1 MSQPPPPPNEPPKG
15 FGAPQEPSPGSQESP
30 GGGAPEPGGPGA
42 PQDAPAKSLGAPQD
56 ASPQDA
62 PEQASG
68 APQVP
73 PAQDSPTKSLGAL
86 QAPPAQDAP
95 VQGFGAPQDPSPQAP
110 PAQGFG
116 APQAPPAG
124 GFGPPTPTP
133 PPAAAGPGY
142 GYPHPQTPP
151 PAFPQQPY
159 GYPQTPP
166 PGQPGYGYP
175 GQPGQQGYGY
185 PGQPQAPYGAAGQPS
200 PYGYPQ
206 PQTMPMQPHA
216 PQAGGGRKLNSQLLI
231 IVAAVVAVA
240 LIVGG
245 GFLYSQNSKDDKH
258 DTGATSGATGGKGG
272 KGGDDKGGDDGEKV
286 PANTNSTLLFQL
298 PAPAVPK
305 GLTSVTTAGSW
316 LTDKVY
322 AKTGNA
328 EINGYDP
335 DTGAKTWTIELPGPV
350 CQASRHT
357 SERNRSAIIY
367 EPAMPTK
374 AQPSHGC
381 TQLAAVDLDAGAKL
395 WTRTIKSG
403 DQSINLDNVTISGNT
418 VAAGSTGGGGAFDIS
433 TGKALWAPKTGDSC
447 YDSGYGGGEKLVA
460 VRKCGEYGSTRQLH
474 IQTIDPKSGKVIS
487 EYKMSPGI
495 EYASVVSTD
504 PLVVAAD
511 VGDSAGDG
519 SGISDFFSIDNK
531 TGKLRAKISAPGE
544 TYAAKCDGITRIEF
558 CKSLAVGNDKLYVPT
573 EEHEGTGDYSRTNEI
588 VSFDLATGKQTGQR
602 ADAGDGYSITPLRM
616 DGTSLIA
623 YKRPPYDKGGQIVS
637 IDGTSFKETELMENP
652 ATQSTRDAESSMLP
666 DYAEILYGDG
676 RLYMSQVYAS
686 KPTSATDKEY
696 LAIAFG
702 TK

>member
-15 FGAPQEPSPGSQESP
+15 FGAPQEPSPGAQQSP
-30 GGGAPEPGGPGA
+30 GGADPEPGA
-42 PQDAPAKSLGAPQD
+42 PQEAPA
-56 ASPQDA
+56 
-62 PEQASG
+62 
-68 APQVP
+68 
-73 PAQDSPTKSLGAL
+73 
-86 QAPPAQDAP
+86 
-95 VQGFGAPQDPSPQAP
+95 QGFGAPQDP

-116 APQAPPAG
+116 APQDPPAQGFGAPQDPGPAAG
-124 GFGPPTPTP
+124 GFGPPTPP
-133 PPAAAGPGY
+133 PPAAGAGY
-142 GYPHPQTPP
+142 GYPQTPP
-151 PAFPQQPY
+151 PASPQQPY

-166 PGQPGYGYP
+166 PGQA
-175 GQPGQQGYGY
+175 GYGY
-185 PGQPQAPYGAAGQPS
+185 PGQPQAPYGAPGQPS

-206 PQTMPMQPHA
+206 PPTMPMQPQA
-216 PQAGGGRKLNSQLLI
+216 PQGSGGRRNNAPLLI
-231 IVAAVVAVA
+231 VVAAVVLIA

-245 GFLYSQNSKDDKH
+245 GVVYSQHSGGGTKH
-258 DTGATSGATGGKGG
+258 SAGGSGGTGGK
-272 KGGDDKGGDDGEKV
+272 GDDKGGDKKGGDGGEKV
-286 PANTNSTLLFQL
+286 PANTNSDLLFQV
-298 PAPAVPK
+298 PAPAVAK
-305 GLTSVTTAGSW
+305 DVNSVTTAGSW

-322 AKTGNA
+322 AKTGIA

-335 DTGAKTWTIELPGPV
+335 TTGAKTWTIKLPGPV
-350 CQASRHT
+350 CQASRHST
-357 SERNRSAIIY
+357 DANRSAIIY

-381 TQLAAVDLDAGAKL
+381 TQLAAIDLDAGAKL

-403 DQSINLDNVTISGNT
+403 DQEINLDNVTISGNT

-474 IQTIDPKSGKVIS
+474 IQTIDPKSGKVLS

-531 TGKLRAKISAPGE
+531 TGKLRAKISAPGK

-573 EEHEGTGDYSRTNEI
+573 EEHDGSGDYSRTNEI
-588 VSFDLATGKQTGQR
+588 VAFDLATGKQTGQR

-616 DGTSLIA
+616 DGTNLLA

-637 IDGTSFKETELMENP
+637 IDATSFKETKLMENP
-652 ATQSTRDAESSMLP
+652 ATQSTRDAEASMLP

-676 RLYMSQVYAS
+676 RLYMSQVYAD

>member
-15 FGAPQEPSPGSQESP
+15 FGAPQDPAPGPQQNP
-30 GGGAPEPGGPGA
+30 GGENPEPGGFGA
-42 PQDAPAKSLGAPQD
+42 PQD
-56 ASPQDA
+56 
-62 PEQASG
+62 
-68 APQVP
+68 P
-73 PAQDSPTKSLGAL
+73 PP
-86 QAPPAQDAP
+86 
-95 VQGFGAPQDPSPQAP
+95 QGFGAPQDPAP
-110 PAQGFG
+110 QGFG
-116 APQAPPAG
+116 APQNPAPQGFGAPQGPPPG
-124 GFGPPTPTP
+124 GFGPPTP

-142 GYPHPQTPP
+142 GYPQTPP
-151 PAFPQQPY
+151 PAAAGPGYGYPQQAPPASPQQPY

-175 GQPGQQGYGY
+175 GQP
-185 PGQPQAPYGAAGQPS
+185 A

-206 PQTMPMQPHA
+206 PPTMPTQPQV
-216 PQAGGGRKLNSQLLI
+216 PQGGGGGRKLNSQLLI

-240 LIVGG
+240 LIVGVG
-245 GFLYSQNSKDDKH
+245 VLYSQSGKGDKH
-258 DTGATSGATGGKGG
+258 NAGGTSGGTGG
-272 KGGDDKGGDDGEKV
+272 KGGDDKGGDKKGSNGKEKV
-286 PANTNSTLLFQL
+286 PANTASSLLFQI

-305 GLTSVTTAGSW
+305 DITSVATAGSW

-335 DTGAKTWTIELPGPV
+335 ATGAKTWTLKLPGPV
-350 CQASRHT
+350 CQASRHST
-357 SERNRSAIIY
+357 DSDRSAIIY

-381 TQLAAVDLDAGAKL
+381 TQLAAIDLDAGVKL

-403 DQSINLDNVTISGNT
+403 DQSINLENVTVSGNT

-433 TGKALWAPKTGDSC
+433 TGKPLWAPKTGDSC
-447 YDSGYGGGEKLVA
+447 YDSGYGGGAKLVA

-531 TGKLRAKISAPGE
+531 TGTLRSKISAPGK
-544 TYAAKCDGITRIEF
+544 TYAARCDGITRIEY
-558 CKSLAVGNDKLYVPT
+558 CSGIAVGNDKLYIPT
-573 EEHEGTGDYSRTNEI
+573 EEHDGTGDYSRTNEI
-588 VSFDLATGKQTGQR
+588 VAFDLATGKQTGQR
-602 ADAGDGYSITPLRM
+602 ADAGDGYTITPLRM
-616 DGTSLIA
+616 DGTNVLA
-623 YKRPPYDKGGQIVS
+623 YKRPPYDKGGQIVT
-637 IDGTSFKETELMENP
+637 IDGTSFKESKLMENP

-666 DYAEILYGDG
+666 DYAEILYGAG
-676 RLYMSQVYAS
+676 RLYMSQVYAN
-686 KPTSATDKEY
+686 KPTSATDKAY